1 MPLDS
6 LSIETH
12 SARSFSAADTSSVA
26 GNVKAT
32 MSYATMSSE
41 FIRDTTQEANRLGQC
56 CIKPLPKKIS
66 ARALVVG
73 KGRFGSGL
81 FQGVSSA
88 SARGYAGVEV
98 DHMSAKAFCT
108 LSAHSMAEMLKPY
121 KFLMYAG
128 YNLRAQVAKL
138 SEAMPLASPD
148 ATLEILDFTNPEPGA
163 WDGDDVGAA
172 YGLKMTLD
180 ARDPAAER
188 FGVRRIASTSR
199 HDRRDARDVRNG
211 TRVATHG
218 QGLATAGH
226 PAAGIVTQGV
236 PSVRGRRGRAER
248 GRVELVGGRGTKFGG
263 GCSRRGD
270 GGEGV
275 RTSSGAGVR
284 NGERRRLDGLRGA
297 SG

>member
-26 GNVKAT
+26 GNVKTT

-41 FIRDTTQEANRLGQC
+41 CIRADTTQEANRLGQC
-56 CIKPLPKKIS
+56 CKPLPKKIS

-148 ATLEILDFTNPEPGA
+148 ATLEILDFTNPRSQAPGMGTTSEPP
-163 WDGDDVGAA
+163 
-172 YGLKMTLD
+172 M
-180 ARDPAAER
+180 
-188 FGVRRIASTSR
+188 ASR
-199 HDRRDARDVRNG
+199 
-211 TRVATHG
+211 
-218 QGLATAGH
+218 
-226 PAAGIVTQGV
+226 
-236 PSVRGRRGRAER
+236 
-248 GRVELVGGRGTKFGG
+248 
-263 GCSRRGD
+263 
-270 GGEGV
+270 
-275 RTSSGAGVR
+275 
-284 NGERRRLDGLRGA
+284 
-297 SG
+297 